1 MADRRM
7 FSRAVVEADRFLDLP
22 WKSQALYF
30 HISLNADDDGFI
42 DCVRSLFRILD
53 CDQEDLKPLID
64 SGHILAFP
72 NNVYVITDWRRQNT
86 VKSDRFVPTV
96 HQDIMNQLQFDEKS
110 KVYSLKTSPV
120 PDLVPDRFHNV
131 SKSGSNSGSNLEPK
145 ERDSIGSISNN
156 KGNREKEREGSE
168 VSFSDPGSS
177 SDAEAAP
184 KSKAEPAIPSILM
197 KEPVP
202 KDYRP
207 QYWEDSILKMF
218 WGKFQTENDYY
229 AYTEKYRDE
238 IIKLLDEMENNEGKQ
253 PA

>member
-30 HISLNADDDGFI
+30 YLSLNADDDGFI

-86 VKSDRFVPTV
+86 VKGDRVVPTV
-96 HQDIMNQLQFDEKS
+96 QQDIMSQLQFDEKS

-131 SKSGSNSGSNLEPK
+131 SKSGSNLEPK

-156 KGNREKEREGSE
+156 KEN
-168 VSFSDPGSS
+168 
-177 SDAEAAP
+177 
-184 KSKAEPAIPSILM
+184 KSKIGRASCRER
-197 KEPVP
+197 V
-202 KDYRP
+202 
-207 QYWEDSILKMF
+207 
-218 WGKFQTENDYY
+218 
-229 AYTEKYRDE
+229 
-238 IIKLLDEMENNEGKQ
+238 
-253 PA
+253 